1 MKWQLLTEK
10 DGSSIM
16 KTYNELELMFKNN
29 SFREIDSE
37 PNAKKFYY
45 LRSISRS
52 ADVSA
57 FCSFMNLRISKLTNT
72 QKLEYLLSS
81 IEVNESDIE
90 TFINKTFEL
99 QVSKRNHS
107 SESLV
112 RELNKVQDFN
122 WGGSFGNSLET
133 NIVNNYVKKI
143 TSYDELNN
151 KIDNE
156 LLASMRGYT
165 INSWYNHWS
174 SILIEDIFK
183 QNSKVLPTIGLI
195 KKIDFFIDGTPYDL
209 KVTYFPEALMKEKL
223 KDKGFGVELT
233 RVKQKCRELN
243 IPIDSTMSDKSLNI
257 QLQNALS
264 ESIDPQAKI
273 FLDELK
279 DLKKKII
286 KESIINSDELIQWLY
301 ENQGNRRFD
310 ATNRFFLIL
319 TDTENIFESWKLKRN
334 LPLLTRE
341 INTKINQFITE
352 GPREL
357 QFHWNGDNGD
367 NKDYQIKSGALFISK

>member
-1 MKWQLLTEK
+1 
-10 DGSSIM
+10 M

-57 FCSFMNLRISKLTNT
+57 FCSFMNLRISKLTNK

-90 TFINKTFEL
+90 TFINKTFEP

-183 QNSKVLPTIGLI
+183 QNSDVLPTIGLI

-279 DLKKKII
+279 DLKKEII
-286 KESIINSDELIQWLY
+286 NESIINSDELIQWLY